1 LIAHQYIHR
10 LCSAWAA
17 WEGAAIQGTFAE
29 HWTDT
34 KLIELH
40 ATYWHPKVAQ
50 PSSVHQ
56 IRSERAA
63 DRNLPNFQSMLLHGL
78 MRDGPSLEARTRA
91 GRLCLA
97 DGRHHRYP
105 AFAICAKPTG
115 SAARA
120 PLAIPALVLA
130 HLARKHCSS
139 SIHNRAEGHAA
150 LGHSRVSGQSLV
162 LWQLAWLARSG
173 SSNPPPKASSR
184 SPLLRRLCCLDLSIT
199 SFCIRSHRPPAE
211 CDSASG
217 TSCDCLAISAG
228 LPMSSDDAM
237 PPICS
242 DMVPGRIRKYLPPVA
257 GSRLK
262 PCWRALDRLSRHAHL
277 SDYAPFCATCR
288 SSNLLFLFEHAHR
301 VLQRQLTTSDSV
313 DVVP

>member
-1 LIAHQYIHR
+1 
-10 LCSAWAA
+10 
-17 WEGAAIQGTFAE
+17 
-29 HWTDT
+29 
-34 KLIELH
+34 
-40 ATYWHPKVAQ
+40 
-50 PSSVHQ
+50 
-56 IRSERAA
+56 
-63 DRNLPNFQSMLLHGL
+63 MLLHRL

-105 AFAICAKPTG
+105 AFAICAKPTE

-120 PLAIPALVLA
+120 PLAIPAVVLA
-130 HLARKHCSS
+130 HLARQHCSS

-184 SPLLRRLCCLDLSIT
+184 SRLFCAGLCRLELSIT
-199 SFCIRSHRPPAE
+199 FFGVQSHRSPAD
-211 CDSASG
+211 CYSASG
-217 TSCDCLAISAG
+217 TSCDCLAIFAS
-228 LPMSSDDAM
+228 LPESSNDAM

-242 DMVPGRIRKYLPPVA
+242 DMVPGRMQKYLPPVA

-262 PCWRALDRLSRHAHL
+262 PCWRAPDRLPRHTHSSEYTTYCAAHGPSR
-277 SDYAPFCATCR
+277 P
-288 SSNLLFLFEHAHR
+288 LFLLRHP
-301 VLQRQLTTSDSV
+301 LTTSDLV
-313 DVVP
+313 HAMP